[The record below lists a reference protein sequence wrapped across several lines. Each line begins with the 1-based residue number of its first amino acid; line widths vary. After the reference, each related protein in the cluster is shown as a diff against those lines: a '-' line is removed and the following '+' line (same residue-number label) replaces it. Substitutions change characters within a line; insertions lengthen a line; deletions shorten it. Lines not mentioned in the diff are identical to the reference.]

1 MVSRSFSRFLDKPR
15 PRQGLTIWHLQ
26 RKLKRLDA
34 RIAKPNAK
42 ASDYMQRER
51 VLAQLKDAQKF
62 RG

>member
-15 PRQGLTIWHLQ
+15 PQQGLTIWHLQ
-26 RKLKRLDA
+26 RKLKRLDS

-51 VLAQLKDAQKF
+51 VSAQLKDVQKF
-62 RG
+62 RE